1 MNSKHFFIVLMT
13 GIMVCAVTRA
23 SAEVKLKTDSEDISL
38 GITGD
43 AGLQVGQAVNYFYK
57 DLNEYHHQW
66 IQQSLLHVGI
76 DALYNENLRIKVGI
90 EGRLWFS
97 LPDQSGKTTGQA
109 YALYDKTFTYSLY
122 EACGTYLFDNLFNSP
137 LSFSITAGLFR
148 YKYNPDVRNLGEY
161 LFRSLA
167 YPAVLINYFDQTD
180 TRLAGVKF
188 SADLPL
194 AEDFLKLHGD
204 LMLTFETENY
214 PFFDGTP
221 SFIGNCGIG
230 NFLDVGLGVALY
242 HLFPVND
249 SLTRPQT
256 DPRNLYIKN
265 GNAYFYTYGGT
276 KLMARISFDPKKFIP
291 PIELFGLEL
300 FGPEDLKLYSEAA
313 ILGLENYPAND
324 SVNSPQQNKG
334 NLWGYDTLS
343 HKIPVTMGFNWP
355 TYPLLSYTI
364 APGIAA
370 YFVNKEKVNLSTLL
384 FSGGGIGLGAGLW
397 YLEKYFGKIFRLDV
411 LNLEAEWYGCSYPMN
426 LANAVRL
433 GGQYA
438 YPIPAEYNKPL
449 SWYTSDNWKW
459 SIYMK
464 KMLANNHLAIILQ
477 FARDHMRFQHILDEP
492 KVYEEALVRP
502 NNWWWTTKVSWI
514 F

>member
-1 MNSKHFFIVLMT
+1 MYDKQAFIVKMT
-13 GIMVCAVTRA
+13 GVALFAA
-23 SAEVKLKTDSEDISL
+23 SLVSADVGLKTVNEDISL
-38 GITGD
+38 GVTGD
-43 AGLQVGQAVNYFYK
+43 ASMSVGQAVNYYYK
-57 DLNEYHHQW
+57 DATEYHHQW
-66 IQQSLLHVGI
+66 IQDNLLHLGM
-76 DALYNENLRIKVGI
+76 DALYNKKLEIKVNI
-90 EGRLWFS
+90 EGRLWYS

-122 EACGTYLFDNLFNSP
+122 EACGTYLYNNLLGSS
-137 LSFSITAGLFR
+137 LSLSITAGLFR
-148 YKYNPDVRNLGEY
+148 YKYNPEVRNLGEY

-180 TRLAGVKF
+180 ARLAGIKIG
-188 SADLPL
+188 SDLPL
-194 AEDFLKLHGD
+194 DGDFLKLHGD
-204 LMLTFETENY
+204 LMLTFETEMY
-214 PFFDGTP
+214 PFFDATP
-221 SFIGNCGIG
+221 SFVGNCMIG
-230 NFLDVGLGVALY
+230 NFLDVGLGVSLY
-242 HLFPVND
+242 HLFPVNT
-249 SLTRPQT
+249 SLTRPTT
-256 DPRNLYIKN
+256 DPRNMYIQN

-276 KLMARISFDPKKFIP
+276 KLMARFTFDPKRFIP
-291 PIELFGLEL
+291 FDL

-343 HKIPVTMGFNWP
+343 HKIPVVMGFNF
-355 TYPLLSYTI
+355 
-364 APGIAA
+364 PG
-370 YFVNKEKVNLSTLL
+370 FKVLDLIS
-384 FSGGGIGLGAGLW
+384 
-397 YLEKYFGKIFRLDV
+397 LEL
-411 LNLEAEWYGCSYPMN
+411 EWYGCSYPMN

-459 SIYMK
+459 SIYAK
-464 KMLANNHLAIILQ
+464 KTLVNKHLSIILQ
-477 FARDHMRFQHILDEP
+477 LARDHMRFQHILDEP

-502 NNWWWTTKVSWI
+502 NDWWWTTKVSWV